1 MNNIKIEMD
10 INDKNGNIAN
20 ICGFKVKA
28 INNEALKYLF
38 KSYKP
43 EALKTTNS
51 NPLLESEGLNNMFK
65 FITND
70 DFIESYLYDEDED
83 FDAKIDALFEGIKT
97 SYSIIT
103 TNKEKYQK
111 VFNILKVQNLKLK
124 ELSNNEDKIAD
135 KYKKLISIIE
145 NNSVK
150 LTNNTDMTINIQES
164 EVFSSVNF
172 INNDIKSKK
181 SKTNKV
187 NTIFPFNQN
196 ANSAFLNS
204 CLKLGNKLNVG
215 SAFDDIELTISNF
228 EKAITYYQNNRDID
242 SKLKND
248 KTFELYFTGTFR
260 KPVKITTISKAQQIK
275 NDIESSKTLN
285 YSKIN
290 NVKLNEKNSN
300 KDISLR
306 LLEYIIEPFE
316 IIVDIPLIQD
326 EKIKRIYTLGNL
338 INRKVHILFDKLKN
352 SQLEYN
358 DGMILDSDTGEI
370 ITNKKNT
377 KLILDILGE
386 KYNQKVGDL
395 EAKYDHIMTSL
406 TGTIKPYWWQ
416 KELIENASN
425 GISQITVGP
434 TSGGKTLGSGLAL
447 IKILNNSKNGEICVY
462 SAPTDPLAIQIFS
475 NMYASFPIRDKMA
488 IICGCAVYIPENPTL
503 YIGTPKELRDYFTNI
518 NSNLVYGNESESA
531 NTLIPKCITDTN
543 IKKIHALIIDECHT
557 MAENY
562 STSQDEKKTSAANQE
577 LLSMLDNTEPR
588 IFIGLS
594 ATMSYESILEMNK
607 LVKQKTKIE
616 EIKTIYYDHS
626 DIGRYEEPDT
636 KIEDRIMAYKLPQER
651 FPIVMK
657 AGEITKATHDDE
669 LNEKVDI
676 NPIFIEKLLYKAK
689 EENVLPIVIFF
700 ENEDIAIT
708 QFRNYNEYVNNRSNS
723 SEWFSVKNQYLKQR
737 ETKIGDTDFYN
748 SYTNILEELIMKQIK
763 SANNNTDTIPFSII
777 KPLYNKFQ
785 KETLHNF
792 NINNIPFTI
801 DLFAFLIEFFTDPVF
816 RFESKVHPYYN
827 FGDNGNIPNF
837 LNMDESNDFKELL
850 TAQGIN
856 FNTSGGNNLYNL
868 NINGLRNGLSLLTSS
883 SPVGSQLMSTDIVN
897 SIKKNGSS
905 VKSAATFADK
915 IMSTGIDL
923 PYLSS
928 CICQYEVNDMSASQ
942 YLQESGRAGRNKGN
956 GIFDR
961 SITFS
966 VNVRNAF
973 TIANAENLSFYSND
987 FTSNFYTPENITDKF
1002 SIIVQ
1007 NSNSIF
1013 DLIKVGQN
1021 VNIESFISEELFP
1034 GVLQLKQTSERLNYI
1049 KRELREL
1056 YETCKLV
1063 CPDTCRLYIEPLFQ
1077 LFQKEGYTLVM
1088 TSAR

>member
-1 MNNIKIEMD
+1 MNNIKIEMN

-28 INNEALKYLF
+28 INNDALKYLF
-38 KSYKP
+38 KIYKP
-43 EALKTTNS
+43 EILKTANS
-51 NPLLESEGLNNMFK
+51 NPLLESEGLNSIFK
-65 FITND
+65 FITNE
-70 DFIESYLYDEDED
+70 DFIEFYLEDDDE
-83 FDAKIDALFEGIKT
+83 FDTKFDALFEGIKT
-97 SYSIIT
+97 SYSIIAS
-103 TNKEKYQK
+103 NKEKYQNL
-111 VFNILKVQNLKLK
+111 FIILDKQIPKLK
-124 ELSNNEDKIAD
+124 ELYNEDSKISE
-135 KYKKLISIIE
+135 KYKKLVKIIE
-145 NNSVK
+145 SESFK
-150 LTNNTDMTINIQES
+150 TINNADTFKKPVEREI
-164 EVFSSVNF
+164 FSSINF

-181 SKTNKV
+181 TRSNKV
-187 NTIFPFNQN
+187 NTILPFNPN
-196 ANSAFLNS
+196 ANNAFLNS

-215 SAFDDIELTISNF
+215 SAFDNIKDTINNF
-228 EKAITYYQNNRDID
+228 EKAITYYQNNRGID
-242 SKLKND
+242 TKLKND
-248 KTFELYFTGTFR
+248 KTFELYFSGFFR
-260 KPVKITTISKAQQIK
+260 KPVKTTVISKAQQIK

-290 NVKLNEKNSN
+290 NVKLNKKFLN

-306 LLEYIIEPFE
+306 LLEYIIESFE
-316 IIVDIPLIQD
+316 IIVDIPATIKD

-338 INRKVHILFDKLKN
+338 LNNSSYSLFNKLRN
-352 SQLEYN
+352 SSLNYT
-358 DGMILDSDTGEI
+358 DGMILDFDSGEI
-370 ITNKKNT
+370 ITNRKVT

-386 KYNQKVGDL
+386 QYNQKVADL
-395 EAKYDHIMTSL
+395 EDKYDHIMTTL

-447 IKILNNSKNGEICVY
+447 IKILNNSKNNEICVY

-518 NSNLVYGNESESA
+518 NNNLVYGNESESA

-562 STSQDEKKTSAANQE
+562 SNSQDERKTSAANQE
-577 LLSMLDNTEPR
+577 LLLMLDNTEPR

-594 ATMSYESILEMNK
+594 ATMSYDSIIEMNE
-607 LVKQKTKIE
+607 LVKQKTKID

-626 DIGRYEEPDT
+626 DIGKYEKPDI
-636 KIEDRIMAYKLPQER
+636 KIEDRIMAYQLPQER
-651 FPIVMK
+651 YPIVMK
-657 AGEITKATHDDE
+657 SGEITKATHDEE
-669 LNEKVDI
+669 LNERVDI
-676 NPIFIEKLLYKAK
+676 NPVFIEKLLYKAK

-700 ENEDIAIT
+700 KNEDIAIT

-737 ETKIGDTDFYN
+737 ETKLGDNDFYN

-763 SANNNTDTIPFSII
+763 SANNSTDTIPFSII
-777 KPLYNKFQ
+777 KPLYNRFQ
-785 KETLHNF
+785 KETLYNF
-792 NINNIPFTI
+792 NINNVIFTI
-801 DLFAFLIEFFTDPVF
+801 DLYAFLIEFFTEPAF
-816 RFESKVHPYYN
+816 RFESKIHHYYN

-837 LNMDESNDFKELL
+837 LNIDESNDFTDLL
-850 TAQGIN
+850 NAQGID
-856 FNTSGGNNLYNL
+856 FNSSGGNNLYNL
-868 NINGLRNGLSLLTSS
+868 NINGLKNGLSLLTSS

-905 VKSAATFADK
+905 IKSAATFADK

-923 PYLSS
+923 PYRSS
-928 CICQYEVNDMSASQ
+928 CMCEYEVIDMSASQ
-942 YLQESGRAGRNKGN
+942 YLQGSGRAGRNKGN

-973 TIANAENLSFYSND
+973 TIANAENLSFYSDN
-987 FTSNFYTPENITDKF
+987 FTSNFYTPQNILDKF

-1013 DLIKVGQN
+1013 ELIKVGQN

-1034 GVLQLKQTSERLNYI
+1034 GVLQLKQISERLNYI

-1088 TSAR
+1088 TSAS